1 MRIGGRGQGQGK
13 TRRNHVVE
21 NFLSSWLDKNIEGVR
36 NNIWL
41 EGNPNVKGEAKCK
54 LWRTALGAQS
64 GNHHLCWLRVWV
76 QADLPGDIKKTSERK
91 KKTLREIWSRKS
103 LARK

>member
-1 MRIGGRGQGQGK
+1 MGGRGQGQGK
-13 TRRNHVVE
+13 TRRNRVVE

-41 EGNPNVKGEAKCK
+41 EGNPNVKGEARCK
-54 LWRTALGAQS
+54 LCRTALGAHS

-76 QADLPGDIKKTSERK
+76 QANLPGDIKKT
-91 KKTLREIWSRKS
+91 
-103 LARK
+103 